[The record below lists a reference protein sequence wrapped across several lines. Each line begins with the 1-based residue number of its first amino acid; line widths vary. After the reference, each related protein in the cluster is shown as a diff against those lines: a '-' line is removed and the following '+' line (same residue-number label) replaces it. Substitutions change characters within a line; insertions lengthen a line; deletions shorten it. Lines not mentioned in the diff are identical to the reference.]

1 MDTFLVLYRVIAVAL
16 IGVWARALFET
27 RGKPVAWVPRGYE
40 RSPFRMTRDR
50 YRFFSVIGVFAGFS
64 VLAWS
69 FVLSSG

>member
-1 MDTFLVLYRVIAVAL
+1 MDMFLVLYRVIAVA
-16 IGVWARALFET
+16 IIVVWARALFET

-50 YRFFSVIGVFAGFS
+50 YRFFSVAGILAGCA

-69 FVLSSG
+69 FVLPSV